1 MMRKNAI
8 PPHVGIKGR
17 INHTFPPLDE
27 VNVRIDRELT
37 AFKAHA
43 RGDGKRRVLLNNF
56 NATVSIKSNILFKGS
71 RPDIIQL
78 GWQHKLGLRRSPGNF
93 HKRRRSPHSPRGSSL
108 SENCKF
114 IYAEQATFVEIR

>member
-17 INHTFPPLDE
+17 INQKFPPLDE
-27 VNVRIDRELT
+27 VNVRIDRALT

-56 NATVSIKSNILFKGS
+56 NATVNNLPESWFAGEKAKTVQIGRQYKFGI
-71 RPDIIQL
+71 
-78 GWQHKLGLRRSPGNF
+78 RRSPRNI
-93 HKRRRSPHSPRGSSL
+93 HKG
-108 SENCKF
+108 
-114 IYAEQATFVEIR
+114 